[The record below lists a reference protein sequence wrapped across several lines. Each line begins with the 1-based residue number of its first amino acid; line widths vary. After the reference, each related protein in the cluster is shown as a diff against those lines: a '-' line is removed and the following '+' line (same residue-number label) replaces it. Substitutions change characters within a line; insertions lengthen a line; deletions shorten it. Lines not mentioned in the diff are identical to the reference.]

1 MPTDFKR
8 ELVDYILAK
17 SDKEAVMQVNAAIAQ
32 WNSIVGEYE
41 FKIQNS
47 RFTPPRYESRS
58 QAFART
64 TCFFSKISRVNHAQ
78 CVFFEM
84 V

>member
-47 RFTPPRYESRS
+47 RFTPPDMKVALKLLREQLAS
-58 QAFART
+58 FL
-64 TCFFSKISRVNHAQ
+64 K
-78 CVFFEM
+78 
-84 V
+84 